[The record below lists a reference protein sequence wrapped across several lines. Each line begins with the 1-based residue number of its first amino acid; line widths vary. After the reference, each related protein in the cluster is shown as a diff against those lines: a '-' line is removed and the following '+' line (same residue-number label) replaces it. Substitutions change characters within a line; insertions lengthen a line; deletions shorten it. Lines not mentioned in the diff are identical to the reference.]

1 MKNFVV
7 AGLGLAPLVLY
18 IVALATDYWIV
29 SSGTGTFGSYSLHYG
44 PFHSAIETGGSKFE
58 FAGCGSASNT
68 LCNRIMTSRAFVIMA
83 LIIVAGAIALAGLNK
98 GQLSGAVYAI
108 SGIFGMIGWA
118 VWYGGV
124 QKASDTTSVLTSLGT
139 TSELEI
145 GYSQALVLAS
155 WTLSLVLSPLA
166 FVLMREA

>member
-1 MKNFVV
+1 
-7 AGLGLAPLVLY
+7 
-18 IVALATDYWIV
+18 
-29 SSGTGTFGSYSLHYG
+29 
-44 PFHSAIETGGSKFE
+44 
-58 FAGCGSASNT
+58 
-68 LCNRIMTSRAFVIMA
+68 MA
-83 LIIVAGAIALAGLNK
+83 LIIGAGAIALAGLNK

-124 QKASDTTSVLTSLGT
+124 QKASDTTGLTSLGT

-166 FVLMREA
+166 FSCETYND